1 MQFRSLAFVFCLVIL
16 FVSCGGGRTPS
27 PKTARSSAI
36 SYFKRYGGKY
46 KTTPFASKN
55 VSNVTINSV
64 EETSRNYAFV
74 DAIVEFVDGH
84 AARVLVRMNK
94 RFPSGWKVT
103 SWEMLGYQ

>member
-1 MQFRSLAFVFCLVIL
+1 MQFRSLVLAMCLVFSL
-16 FVSCGGGRTPS
+16 VACGGGRTPN

-46 KTTPFASKN
+46 KSTPFGGKN